1 MKTIAAVVLAMIA
14 TASCQPVYAD
24 DFFKGVVVGTVI
36 GAVIGHQIDHR
47 ESDYYTR
54 GRSYDNRYDR
64 EYRSDT
70 HDLHER
76 VEESQDHFHSRSK
89 HD

>member
-14 TASCQPVYAD
+14 TASCEPVYAD
-24 DFFKGVVVGTVI
+24 DFLKGVVVGTVI
-36 GAVIGHQIDHR
+36 GAVVEHQIDHR
-47 ESDYYTR
+47 ESDYYVR
-54 GRSYDNRYDR
+54 RPYDNRYDR
-64 EYRSDT
+64 EYRRGT

-76 VEESQDHFHSRSK
+76 VEESQEHFHSRSK